1 MCDRKKQNLFSFL
14 FRGVVQDGDISALSS
29 RVTQLQS
36 RVDYLRDKEEQL
48 DRLCK
53 AMKEN
58 YRQARKDPVNEYYSY
73 VTRDDLLKA
82 FGDNSVILT
91 VRNCE
96 TIREGIRE
104 SDEDEGIKHTLR
116 ANGQWKSVDV
126 RLVTTDGEL
135 TEQTPNEFIGETE
148 AATETS
154 VNIETTVK
162 AVATNNNK
170 RPGRRR
176 RKDDNIQF
184 KIDEES
190 SVDNDESSSKRSRNE
205 QTSDDEKEL
214 EERRITA
221 QTLLGYRP
229 LKRELKRN
237 LYDDQASFDSKWMN
251 TYLIFFFGSIYV
263 HFQYFYCSYDRE
275 TE

>member
-1 MCDRKKQNLFSFL
+1 M
-14 FRGVVQDGDISALSS
+14 VQDGDISALST

-36 RVDYLRDKEEQL
+36 KVNHLRDKEEQL

-53 AMKEN
+53 EMKEN
-58 YRQARKDPVNEYYSY
+58 YRQARKDPANEYYAY
-73 VTRDDLLKA
+73 VTRDDLLNA
-82 FGDNSVILT
+82 FSDNSVILT

-96 TIREGIRE
+96 TIREGKRE
-104 SDEDEGIKHTLR
+104 SDEDESVQHTLR

-126 RLVTTDGEL
+126 RLVTTEGEL
-135 TEQTPNEFIGETE
+135 TEQTPNKIIDETE

-162 AVATNNNK
+162 AVAKNNN

-176 RKDDNIQF
+176 RKDDLEF
-184 KIDEES
+184 KIDEDS
-190 SVDNDESSSKRSRNE
+190 SLDNDEHSSKRSRIE
-205 QTSDDEKEL
+205 QTSEDEKEL

-229 LKRELKRN
+229 PKRELKRN
-237 LYDDQASFDSKWMN
+237 LCDDQASFESK
-251 TYLIFFFGSIYV
+251 
-263 HFQYFYCSYDRE
+263 
-275 TE
+275 

>member
-1 MCDRKKQNLFSFL
+1 MIIFF
-14 FRGVVQDGDISALSS
+14 FRGVVQDGDISALST

-36 RVDYLRDKEEQL
+36 KVNHLREKEEQL

-58 YRQARKDPVNEYYSY
+58 YRQARKDPANEYYAY

-96 TIREGIRE
+96 TIREGKRE
-104 SDEDEGIKHTLR
+104 SDEDESVKHTLR
-116 ANGQWKSVDV
+116 ANGRWKSVDV
-126 RLVTTDGEL
+126 RLVTTEGEL
-135 TEQTPNEFIGETE
+135 IEQTPNKIIDETE

-154 VNIETTVK
+154 VNIETTIK
-162 AVATNNNK
+162 AVATINNK

-184 KIDEES
+184 KIDEDS
-190 SVDNDESSSKRSRNE
+190 SVDNDESSSKRSRHE

-229 LKRELKRN
+229 PKRELKRN
-237 LYDDQASFDSKWMN
+237 LYDDQASIESKWMN
-251 TYLIFFFGSIYV
+251 IY
-263 HFQYFYCSYDRE
+263 HFHLAKE
-275 TE
+275 LH

>member
-1 MCDRKKQNLFSFL
+1 MFNI
-14 FRGVVQDGDISALSS
+14 FRGVVQDGDISALST

-36 RVDYLRDKEEQL
+36 KVNYLREKEEQL

-58 YRQARKDPVNEYYSY
+58 YRQARRDPGNEYYAY

-96 TIREGIRE
+96 TIREGKRE
-104 SDEDEGIKHTLR
+104 SDEDENVKHTLR
-116 ANGQWKSVDV
+116 ANGRWKSVDV
-126 RLVTTDGEL
+126 RLVTTEGEL
-135 TEQTPNEFIGETE
+135 TEETPNEIIAETE
-148 AATETS
+148 AVAETS
-154 VNIETTVK
+154 VNIETTIKV
-162 AVATNNNK
+162 VATNNNK

-184 KIDEES
+184 KIDEDS
-190 SVDNDESSSKRSRNE
+190 SVDNDESISKRPRNGLSDDE
-205 QTSDDEKEL
+205 KDDEKEL

-229 LKRELKRN
+229 PKRELKRN
-237 LYDDQASFDSKWMN
+237 LYDDQASFESKW
-251 TYLIFFFGSIYV
+251 
-263 HFQYFYCSYDRE
+263 
-275 TE
+275 

>member
-1 MCDRKKQNLFSFL
+1 MFSLLFF
-14 FRGVVQDGDISALSS
+14 FRGVVQDGDISALST

-36 RVDYLRDKEEQL
+36 KVNYLRDKEEQL

-58 YRQARKDPVNEYYSY
+58 YRQARKDPANEYYAY
-73 VTRDDLLKA
+73 VTRDDLLKV
-82 FGDNSVILT
+82 FGDNVILT

-96 TIREGIRE
+96 TIREGKRE
-104 SDEDEGIKHTLR
+104 SDEDESVKHTLR
-116 ANGQWKSVDV
+116 ANGRWKSVDV

-135 TEQTPNEFIGETE
+135 TEQKQNQIIDETE
-148 AATETS
+148 AATETT
-154 VNIETTVK
+154 VNSETTVK
-162 AVATNNNK
+162 AVDLNNK

-184 KIDEES
+184 KIDEDSTVDNGES
-190 SVDNDESSSKRSRNE
+190 SCKRPRNE

-237 LYDDQASFDSKWMN
+237 LYDDQASFESEF
-251 TYLIFFFGSIYV
+251 LFG
-263 HFQYFYCSYDRE
+263 
-275 TE
+275 